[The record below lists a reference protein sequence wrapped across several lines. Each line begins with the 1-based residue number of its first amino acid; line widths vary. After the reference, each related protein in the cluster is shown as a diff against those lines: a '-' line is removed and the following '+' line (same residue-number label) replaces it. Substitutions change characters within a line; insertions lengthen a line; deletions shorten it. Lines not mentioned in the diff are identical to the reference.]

1 MKQIF
6 ALIFLISLLFAGE
19 LYAHDDIELISSS
32 PSNNEMLMKSPDNLV
47 LVFSKEVRLIKLK
60 LSSSKGENIK
70 FGFKP
75 AKSKMVKYQWTLP
88 TLKPDTYKMSWSIL
102 GDDGHKMKGSQGF
115 MVH

>member
-1 MKQIF
+1 MKQLF

-19 LYAHDDIELISSS
+19 LYAHEDIELISSS

-47 LVFSKEVRLIKLK
+47 LEFSKEVRLIKLT
-60 LSSSKGENIK
+60 LSSSKDEKIK

-75 AKSKMVKYQWTLP
+75 EKSKAAKYQWAIP

-102 GDDGHKMKGSQGF
+102 GDDGHTMKGSQGF